1 MILEQTIVRDVI
13 LWTISSFLVTCRC
26 YRHNCYSINTP
37 LSRSLMIDELTI
49 NCPKCDH
56 KFALSDTLADPLLK
70 AERAAHE
77 KAIKATEEKLKL
89 REVSFEQEKE
99 EIRKS
104 ARKQLDDE
112 RLRIAKEEEERARK
126 NLELE
131 LKLKERDV
139 RDREDQIAKRDEKLQ
154 TLLNNET
161 EQTKLI
167 RSLQEKDKERDLAY
181 QRKLNE
187 DLEKVKQ
194 EALAEA
200 REQNRLA
207 MAEKDKR
214 IESLKHHAENMKRK
228 AEQGSQQSQGD
239 IVEVDLED
247 SLNKKF
253 RFDKIERIKKGVSG
267 ADILQ
272 TVMSPNGNYCGKI
285 LWEIKRTKNWSGSW
299 IAKLKQDQRNKQAEV
314 AVIMSDV
321 IPDEIDGS
329 GQVDGVWVVDYKNA
343 IRLAAALREGLYSTA
358 KERALHIGKG
368 TKMEAVYDYLT
379 GAKFKNHIESI
390 VEKHTALRDDLAKE
404 KIFMHKMWSRREA
417 QIDGVISSSMGMYGD
432 LEGIAGKVM
441 PEIDTHDA
449 KFLENLKILE

>member
-1 MILEQTIVRDVI
+1 
-13 LWTISSFLVTCRC
+13 
-26 YRHNCYSINTP
+26 
-37 LSRSLMIDELTI
+37 MIDELTI
-49 NCPKCDH
+49 NCPECGH
-56 KFALSDTLADPLLK
+56 NFALTDTLADPLIK

-77 KAIKATEEKLKL
+77 KALRVNEEKLRQ
-89 REVSFEQEKE
+89 REANFQQEKE
-99 EIRKS
+99 ELRKI
-104 ARKQLDDE
+104 AQKQLDDE
-112 RLRIAKEEEERARK
+112 RLKIAKQEEERARK

-139 RDREDQIAKRDEKLQ
+139 KDREDQIAKRDEKLEK
-154 TLLNNET
+154 LLNNET

-167 RSLQEKDKERDLAY
+167 RELREKDKERELAY
-181 QRKLNE
+181 QRKLGHDIDE
-187 DLEKVKQ
+187 VKQ
-194 EALAEA
+194 KVLAEVQ
-200 REQNRLA
+200 EENRLIL
-207 MAEKDKR
+207 AEKDKK
-214 IESLKHHAENMKRK
+214 IESLKHHAEDMKRK

-239 IVEVDLED
+239 IVEIDLENAL
-247 SLNKKF
+247 SSKF
-253 RFDKIERIKKGVSG
+253 RHDKIERVKKGVSG

-285 LWEIKRTKNWSGSW
+285 LWEIKRTKNWSGGW
-299 IAKLKQDQRNKQAEV
+299 IAKLKQDQRNKQAEM
-314 AVIMSDV
+314 AVIMSEV

-343 IRLAAALREGLYSTA
+343 IRTATALREGLYSTA

-390 VEKHTALRDDLAKE
+390 YEKHTALREDLAKE
-404 KIFMHKMWSRREA
+404 KAFMNRMWARREA

-441 PEIDTHDA
+441 PEIDTHDIEL
-449 KFLENLKILE
+449 LESLE